1 MLDRHRVHEKREESV
16 SYSDSAFLVI
26 LDGPLEHH
34 LDHLDIVLGLEVV
47 VSLMLEAEDE
57 E

>member
-1 MLDRHRVHEKREESV
+1 MLDRHRVHEEREESV
-16 SYSDSAFLVI
+16 SHSDSAFLVI

-34 LDHLDIVLGLEVV
+34 LDHLDIVLGLEIV
-47 VSLMLEAEDE
+47 VSLILEAQDE